1 MVCTALSIMQYIGPP
16 LYILENN
23 VGRISKINTK
33 KDTAKRESWR
43 SHFVPL
49 KLSVVNIAWNLLYYN
64 HFLIDTLDILFE
76 KKKNINSYMR
86 CSCSTKDPH
95 SPYGMSSS
103 SLKIFYTTPQ
113 SCLMIS
119 RVLLNNL
126 KEKHFKFCLWS
137 FMNVNK
143 YIEQTNTLIL
153 LKMPCIRFTLS
164 DKNSH
169 AHYW

>member
-1 MVCTALSIMQYIGPP
+1 MVCTALSIMQYIGSP

-76 KKKNINSYMR
+76 KKK
-86 CSCSTKDPH
+86 K
-95 SPYGMSSS
+95 
-103 SLKIFYTTPQ
+103 
-113 SCLMIS
+113 
-119 RVLLNNL
+119 
-126 KEKHFKFCLWS
+126 
-137 FMNVNK
+137 
-143 YIEQTNTLIL
+143 TLIVTWDAAAAQRIL
-153 LKMPCIRFTLS
+153 MLHMAWVAVHLSFSIRHPRVVCWSPEYSSITWR
-164 DKNSH
+164 KNISNFV
-169 AHYW
+169 YEVLWMSTNI